1 MLHKN
6 SFLTTLFFLISL
18 TSMSQSDCEVEVTF
32 VWTLDSDWCESW
44 CKIDDADGNL
54 VAGYFSA
61 CQNQGC
67 AACDIDD
74 LYTWFGGDVDAVLEN
89 GIFVITQ
96 TELLPEGEYFV
107 EMHDGYGDGWSDN
120 STEGIDAFSISGN
133 INYSIDFTNGYLTTG
148 YFTLSC
154 EPGEGCT
161 DVTACNYDSNAVE
174 DDGSCLYFDDCGI
187 CDGEGI
193 PNGECDCLGNVL
205 DAVGECGGTC
215 MEDVNGD
222 GICDDCPGEVD
233 ECGICNGPGA
243 IYDCGCEEMPD
254 GDCDCNGNQL
264 DALGICG
271 GDCESDLNNNG
282 VCDDLEIPGCI
293 DPTACNYLSFATTD
307 DGSCEYC
314 SCITEEEYSL
324 TIEAS
329 QPLEADGTTY
339 RFYVNMT
346 NDTDHLSAVFGD
358 ESMPMHVNTPEGAFN
373 SEYNS
378 SWNASGINPA
388 FIAFFPELADD
399 SYATIGLDVPAL
411 MSGVPGSENPA
422 LVEDTSQPI
431 TNYFMLDNSIALV
444 SNSFS
449 GASYFVTNGAENGL
463 PDENDRVLIMQVTTT
478 GDINGIL
485 NYQIFPE
492 GIGANQIIKTVEFF
506 GEGTWGQGLGT
517 DVCGCTDSSACNY
530 DSEAIY
536 DDGSCLE
543 FDECGVC
550 DGPGAIYD
558 CGCYDIPEGDC
569 DCNGNQFDELGN
581 CGGDCAADVDADG
594 ICDDVD
600 DCVGVYDECGVC
612 NGPGAIFE
620 CGCADIPEGDCD
632 CNGNQF
638 DELGN
643 CGGDC
648 EADADGDGICDDVDD
663 CVGVYDE
670 CGVCNGPGAIYE
682 CGCADIPEEDCDC
695 DGNQLDAL
703 GVCGGD
709 CSADADADGI
719 CDDVDPCVGAYDEC
733 GICNG
738 PGAIYECGCADIPE
752 GDCDCIGNQLDALFI
767 CGGDCEADVDGDGIC
782 DDVDDCV
789 GAFDEC
795 GICNGPGSIYDCGC
809 YDIPEGDCD
818 CNGNQLDALFI
829 CGGDCEADVDSDGI
843 CDDVDDCVGA
853 FDECGI
859 CNGPGSIYDCGCYD
873 IPEGDCDCN
882 GNQLDALFICGGNCE
897 ADVDGDGICD
907 DMDDCVGAFDEC
919 GVCNGPGAIYECG
932 CADIPE
938 GDCDCDGNQLD
949 ALFICGGDCEA
960 DADGD
965 GICDDVDDCVGE
977 YDECGVCNGPGAIY
991 ECGCADIPE
1000 GDCDC
1005 EGNQLDALFICGGD
1019 CEADADGDGICDDV
1033 DDCVGDYDECGVC
1046 NGPGAIYECGCAD
1059 IPEGDCDCNG
1069 NQLDVLGECGGDC
1082 EEDADGDGVCDDEEI
1097 LGCTDT
1103 QACNFNPEA
1112 TEENGLCNYD
1122 CYGCI
1127 DPMAC
1132 NFDEEATMD
1141 GGGCILP
1148 GEPCDD
1154 GIEYTEDDFLQ
1165 EDCSCM
1171 GYGCTDPDACNYV
1184 EGAVSDNSMCNY
1196 VGAYSITGA
1205 LNSFN
1210 NMIVDYSYPNTSG
1223 STYEWTISFGD
1234 ITNGEGTS
1242 EIEVVWWG
1250 ETEGQLCVV
1259 ETNSEGCSGDI
1270 ACINVTITNGISEA
1284 DLAQILIYPNPTSD
1298 ILNVELNGSNLISV
1312 YDLTGRV
1319 VIQTF
1324 IREKGMIDVSG
1335 LQRGTYLIKSI
1346 GDYQSST
1353 AKRFTVN

>member
-1 MLHKN
+1 MAHKN

-54 VAGYFSA
+54 IAGYFSA

-107 EMHDGYGDGWSDN
+107 EIHDGYGDGWSDN

-358 ESMPMHVNTPEGAFN
+358 ESMPMLVNTPQGAFN

-378 SWNASGINPA
+378 SWNASGINPT

-431 TNYFMLDNSIALV
+431 TNYFMVDNSIALV

-449 GASYFVTNGAENGL
+449 GASYFVTNGAANGL

-517 DVCGCTDSSACNY
+517 DVCGCTDSLACNF

-581 CGGDCAADVDADG
+581 CGGDCAADVDADGICDDVDPCVGAYDECGVCNGPGAFYECGCADIPEGDCDCNGNQFDELGNCGGDCEADADGDG

-709 CSADADADGI
+709 CSDDADADGI

-738 PGAIYECGCADIPE
+738 PGAIY
-752 GDCDCIGNQLDALFI
+752 
-767 CGGDCEADVDGDGIC
+767 
-782 DDVDDCV
+782 
-789 GAFDEC
+789 
-795 GICNGPGSIYDCGC
+795 DCGC

-818 CNGNQLDALFI
+818 CN
-829 CGGDCEADVDSDGI
+829 
-843 CDDVDDCVGA
+843 
-853 FDECGI
+853 
-859 CNGPGSIYDCGCYD
+859 
-873 IPEGDCDCN
+873 
-882 GNQLDALFICGGNCE
+882 
-897 ADVDGDGICD
+897 
-907 DMDDCVGAFDEC
+907 
-919 GVCNGPGAIYECG
+919 
-932 CADIPE
+932 
-938 GDCDCDGNQLD
+938 GNQLD

-1046 NGPGAIYECGCAD
+1046 NGPGAIYECGCED

-1242 EIEVVWWG
+1242 EIEVAWWG

-1324 IREKGMIDVSG
+1324 IREKGVIDVSG